1 MIDEE
6 RIADEANVIINGYA
20 VSMCREG
27 LRVFNLNNGGH
38 SAVIR
43 KDGTL
48 IETNMDDIELS
59 IATQYAIQSLKYME
73 NEYA

>member
-1 MIDEE
+1 MIDKE
-6 RIADEANVIINGYA
+6 RIADEAKVIINGYA
-20 VSMCREG
+20 VNECREG
-27 LRVFNLNNGGH
+27 LKIFNLNNGGH

-59 IATQYAIQSLKYME
+59 IATQYALQSLKYME
-73 NEYA
+73 AEYA